1 MKKARR
7 NSVVSI
13 IFQMAR
19 QISNIRF
26 GHIYCENIR
35 NGPALWLLNLLANP
49 PMENILCSPDKEP
62 DLWMEPGLISGSV
75 QVKDKVI
82 EILNSLRG
90 ALQAD
95 GGDIELV
102 DVIED
107 QGIVKVRLTGA
118 CGSCPMSQMT
128 LQMGVERVVK
138 QHVPQVKRVIAVRDE
153 DE

>member
-1 MKKARR
+1 
-7 NSVVSI
+7 
-13 IFQMAR
+13 
-19 QISNIRF
+19 
-26 GHIYCENIR
+26 
-35 NGPALWLLNLLANP
+35 
-49 PMENILCSPDKEP
+49 
-62 DLWMEPGLISGSV
+62 MEPGLISGSV